1 MKKKNHNLEGQQAR
15 VAMEEGD
22 GGSHVMER
30 DPPPSTATRKVGK
43 RKSRQSSVD
52 GTDDSDID
60 DKFDRLLAVSAEVK
74 RAEAAAT
81 EKIQLWRSASGFD
94 AMSAALKEWQFWI
107 QEKERLLTTQLRP
120 LAQEIVAFYKK
131 QLDEDAERV
140 IEDDEGEDDAGE
152 VALGRERRPSSSGS
166 TGNNKSEVD
175 DLAMS
180 LSEVLSLV
188 ERVRANSM
196 GDRHGSPSKRR
207 RNMPIEEQESE
218 CMSAEDRT
226 PPPVADNH

>member
-1 MKKKNHNLEGQQAR
+1 
-15 VAMEEGD
+15 MEED
-22 GGSHVMER
+22 EGSPAMER
-30 DPPPSTATRKVGK
+30 DLPSTSRKVGK
-43 RKSRQSSVD
+43 RKSRQSSV
-52 GTDDSDID
+52 GGADDSDID

-107 QEKERLLTTQLRP
+107 QEKERLLTAQLRP

-140 IEDDEGEDDAGE
+140 IEDDEGEDDEGE
-152 VALGRERRPSSSGS
+152 VALGRERRASSSGS
-166 TGNNKSEVD
+166 TGNKSEVD

>member
-1 MKKKNHNLEGQQAR
+1 
-15 VAMEEGD
+15 MEEGD
-22 GGSHVMER
+22 GGSLAMER

-140 IEDDEGEDDAGE
+140 IDDDDDDEGEGDDAGE
-152 VALGRERRPSSSGS
+152 VTLGRERRASSSGS

-207 RNMPIEEQESE
+207 RNMPVEEQESE
-218 CMSAEDRT
+218 SMSAEDRT

>member
-1 MKKKNHNLEGQQAR
+1 ME
-15 VAMEEGD
+15 EEGD
-22 GGSHVMER
+22 GGSLATMER
-30 DPPPSTATRKVGK
+30 DPPPSTATRKLGK

-140 IEDDEGEDDAGE
+140 IEDDEEEEGEDDAGE
-152 VALGRERRPSSSGS
+152 VALGRERRASSSGS

-188 ERVRANSM
+188 ERVRAHNSM